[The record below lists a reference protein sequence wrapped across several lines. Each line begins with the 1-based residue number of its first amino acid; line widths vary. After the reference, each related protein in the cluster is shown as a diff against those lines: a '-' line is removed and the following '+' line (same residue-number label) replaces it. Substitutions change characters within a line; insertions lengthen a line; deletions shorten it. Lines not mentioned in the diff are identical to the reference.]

1 MKLRSQE
8 SSHWIEVADESGLI
22 TLIGREE
29 KTHSAVSAIKAG
41 ILLEIGG
48 EERRAPTGGIE
59 YFDTQLSGSV
69 VRTGEPK
76 LDSAGLGSAGV
87 IPVKI
92 AAVPASIEYGFSLL
106 VPAASIPLVLH
117 HSETII

>member
-1 MKLRSQE
+1 MVLRKTYKIKSERKLKLRSQE

-22 TLIGREE
+22 TSIGREE
-29 KTHSAVSAIKAG
+29 KPDSAVSAIKAG

-59 YFDTQLSGSV
+59 YFDTRLSGSV

-76 LDSAGLGSAGV
+76 LDSTDLGLIGV

-92 AAVPASIEYGFSLL
+92 
-106 VPAASIPLVLH
+106 
-117 HSETII
+117 